1 MSARQ
6 HHATR
11 NTLCISRFTLHAN
24 VILTGFM
31 GTGKTKVGREVAR
44 RLGREFVDMDDV
56 IAQRACQSIPA
67 IFAREGEAVFRHL
80 EAKLCQELSQRRDL
94 VIATGG
100 GALIPEANRRCMEAS
115 GFVVCLNCAVEE
127 VLRRLANAGDRPL
140 LEVADRRAEI
150 ERLLEHRQRAYG
162 AMPAQLD
169 TTRLTMDEAAE
180 RVISL
185 WHSWQQERA
194 PEQPMDAEAEAE
206 AEAEGVLSIQSPD
219 GDYNVHLGRG
229 ALTRLGER
237 LKEAGLGEPVDV
249 VSNPTVWQFHGQTVE
264 EALRAAG
271 YTCFITLMGTLMPD
285 GEQHKTLATVSRL
298 YESFVEGG
306 LERGSTIVAVGGGV
320 VGDVAGFAAA
330 TYMRGVSLVQV
341 PTTLLSMVDSSV
353 GGKTGVNL
361 PQGKNLVGA
370 FKQPALVVTDPN
382 VLHTL
387 PPVELRSGLAEI
399 VKASI
404 IGDPALFEHLEECS
418 GHPLARPPRAHCGE
432 ATESADV
439 ADAWHWPWIIR
450 RALEVKIRVV
460 EEDPL
465 EHGRRAV
472 LNLGHTVGHALERLS
487 GYSLR
492 HGEAVSTGLV
502 AAARLAVAMNT
513 KQDDTRLL
521 ERLTA
526 LLCHLGLPTT
536 VPDYDPVTIW
546 EAMQGD
552 KKRRGKAL
560 RWVLPRAL
568 GDVLV
573 TDEVSPADV
582 LAVLESMCN
591 A

>member
-1 MSARQ
+1 MSAHQ

-11 NTLCISRFTLHAN
+11 FTPILSHWAN
-24 VILTGFM
+24 LIITGFM

-56 IAQRACQSIPA
+56 IAQRACRSIPA
-67 IFAREGEAVFRHL
+67 IFAREGEAVFRHM
-80 EAKLCQELSQRRDL
+80 EAKLCQELSQRRHL

-150 ERLLEHRQRAYG
+150 ERLLERRQYAYR

-169 TTRLTMDEAAE
+169 TTRLTMDEAAQ
-180 RVISL
+180 RVISM
-185 WHSWQQERA
+185 WRSWQQERA
-194 PEQPMDAEAEAE
+194 PEQPVDAKV
-206 AEAEGVLSIQSPD
+206 EGMLSIQSPA
-219 GDYNVHLGRG
+219 GDYNVYLGRG
-229 ALTRLGER
+229 ALTHLGER
-237 LKEAGLGEPVDV
+237 LKEVGSGEPVAV

-271 YTCFITLMGTLMPD
+271 YTYFIALIPD

-306 LERGSTIVAVGGGV
+306 LERSGAIVAVGGGV

-353 GGKTGVNL
+353 GGKTGVDL

-387 PPVELRSGLAEI
+387 PLMELRSGLAEI
-399 VKASI
+399 VKAGI

-418 GHPLARPPRAHCGE
+418 GHPLARLPRAHCGE
-432 ATESADV
+432 PTESADG
-439 ADAWHWPWIIR
+439 ADRTDAWHWPWIIR

-465 EHGRRAV
+465 ESGRRAV

-492 HGEAVSTGLV
+492 HGEAVSIGLV
-502 AAARLAVAMNT
+502 AAARLAVAMDM
-513 KQDDTRLL
+513 KQGDARLL

-526 LLCHLGLPTT
+526 LLCHLGLLTT
-536 VPDYDPVTIW
+536 MPDYDPVTIW
-546 EAMQGD
+546 EAMQSD
-552 KKRRGKAL
+552 KKRRGRAL

-573 TDEVSPADV
+573 TDEVSQADV
-582 LAVLESMCN
+582 LTVLESMCD

>member
-1 MSARQ
+1 MSFHQQR
-6 HHATR
+6 ATR
-11 NTLCISRFTLHAN
+11 NKFHAN
-24 VILTGFM
+24 LIITGFM

-67 IFAREGEAVFRHL
+67 IFAREGEAIFRHR

-150 ERLLEHRQRAYG
+150 ERLLERRQYAYG

-194 PEQPMDAEAEAE
+194 PEQSVDAET
-206 AEAEGVLSIQSPD
+206 EGVLSVRSPD

-237 LKEAGLGEPVDV
+237 LKEVGSGEPVAV

-271 YTCFITLMGTLMPD
+271 YASFITLIPD

-306 LERGSTIVAVGGGV
+306 LERSGAIVAVGGGV

-341 PTTLLSMVDSSV
+341 PTTLLAMVESSV
-353 GGKTGVNL
+353 GGKTGVDL

-399 VKASI
+399 VKAGI

-432 ATESADV
+432 ATESTDGAARTKPADG
-439 ADAWHWPWIIR
+439 ADRTDAWHWPWIIR

-465 EHGRRAV
+465 ERGRRAV

-487 GYSLR
+487 VYTLR
-492 HGEAVSTGLV
+492 HGEAVSIGLV
-502 AAARLAVAMNT
+502 AAARLAVAMNM
-513 KQDDTRLL
+513 KQGDARLL

-536 VPDYDPVTIW
+536 APDYDPVTIW
-546 EAMQGD
+546 EAMQSD
-552 KKRRGKAL
+552 KKRRGRAL

-582 LAVLESMCN
+582 LTVLESMCD